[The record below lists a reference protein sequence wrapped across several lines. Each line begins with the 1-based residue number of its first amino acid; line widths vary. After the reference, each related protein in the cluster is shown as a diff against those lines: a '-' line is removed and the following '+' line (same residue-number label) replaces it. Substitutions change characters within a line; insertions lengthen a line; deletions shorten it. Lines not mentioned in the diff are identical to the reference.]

1 MVSLPKEVKDLLAP
15 DGAPFKVIGTT
26 DSKGTPHTI
35 LLGSLMAIDDE
46 TLAFAVVAAKTT
58 TNNLKTT
65 KKASI
70 VVYNPPMEGYRIEG
84 TYHSFQDSGPLFD
97 TFTEELKKMNLPCNG
112 VVLIKVD
119 GVYVLGPP
127 EPGKKIA

>member
-1 MVSLPKEVKDLLAP
+1 MVNLPKEVKDLLVA
-15 DGAPFKVIGTT
+15 GAESVKVIGTA
-26 DSKGTPHTI
+26 DSNGTPHTI
-35 LLGSLMAIDDE
+35 ILGSLMAIDDE

-70 VVYNPPMEGYRIEG
+70 VVYKPPMEGYRIEG
-84 TYHSFQDSGPLFD
+84 TYHSSQDSGPLFD
-97 TFTEELKKMNLPCNG
+97 TFTEELKKMAMPCHE
-112 VVLIKVD
+112 VELIKVD